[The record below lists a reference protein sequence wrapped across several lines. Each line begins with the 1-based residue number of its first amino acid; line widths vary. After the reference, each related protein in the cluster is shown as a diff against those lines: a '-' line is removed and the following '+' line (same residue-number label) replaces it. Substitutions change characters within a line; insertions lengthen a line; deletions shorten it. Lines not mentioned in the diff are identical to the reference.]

1 MRRLAWSAAE
11 YAVAAAV
18 YLGAVAYGRL
28 VRR

>member
-1 MRRLAWSAAE
+1 MRRLARSVLEFSAA
-11 YAVAAAV
+11 AAA